1 MKIVKYRKWIVFFVI
16 LLVLITYIFYDNN
29 KINLTKQEIE
39 IANLSKEL
47 DGFTILQI
55 TDLHEK
61 EFGKGQTK
69 LVDKINSIHY
79 DAIVFTGDM
88 LKNNTSNNYH
98 PFYDLLEGIDNKEIA
113 LFVPGNTDPEMG
125 IDSEEPLIKSDFIN
139 GMELRGVKFL
149 ESLVTMDIG
158 HSKLHFVDFE
168 FSLKDKEEIVGTLKE
183 KLVSEETSSQIL
195 TYRDQLFEGIST
207 LEQIEKSDVLIGL
220 THYPVVDKRI
230 DYLISNSKNRFRDYD
245 LLIAGHYHG
254 GQFRIP
260 FIGALFIPE
269 GWYPRDGLF
278 PPQDRVKGLWNY
290 RNIKQYVSTGLGSS
304 DAIPFLNFRLFTTPE
319 INLLTLKEAK

>member
-1 MKIVKYRKWIVFFVI
+1 MKRIKYRNWTVSLVT
-16 LLVLITYIFYDNN
+16 LLVLINYTFYDNN
-29 KINLTKQEIE
+29 QIKLTKQVVEIDQ
-39 IANLSKEL
+39 LSKDL

-61 EFGKGQTK
+61 EFGKKQTK
-69 LVDKINSIHY
+69 LVNKINSIHY

-88 LKNNTSNNYH
+88 LKNNTSNNFD

-125 IDSEEPLIKSDFIN
+125 IKSENPLIKSDFIT

-149 ESLVTMDIG
+149 ESLVTIENSN
-158 HSKLHFVDFE
+158 SKLHFVDFE
-168 FSLKDKEEIVGTLKE
+168 FSLKDKEETLRKLKE
-183 KLVSEETSSQIL
+183 KSMDESSQIVS
-195 TYRDQLFEGIST
+195 YQEQLFEEIST
-207 LEQIEKSDVLIGL
+207 HEQIEKSDVLIGL
-220 THYPVVDKRI
+220 THYPVVDQRI
-230 DYLISNSKNRFRDYD
+230 DYLIADSTNHFLNYD

-278 PPQDRVKGLWNY
+278 PPQDRVKGLWKY

-304 DAIPFLNFRLFTTPE
+304 DAIPFLKFRLFNTPE
-319 INLLTLKEAK
+319 INLLTLKEGE

>member
-1 MKIVKYRKWIVFFVI
+1 MKKIKYRKWVVFFVI
-16 LLVLITYIFYDNN
+16 LLVLINYIFYDNN
-29 KINLTKQEIE
+29 QIKITKQEIE
-39 IANLSKEL
+39 VEHLSKEL

-61 EFGKGQTK
+61 EFGKKQTK
-69 LVDKINSIHY
+69 LVNKINSMHY

-88 LKNNTSNNYH
+88 LKNNTSNNYQ
-98 PFYDLLEGIDNKEIA
+98 PFYHMLEGIENKEIA

-125 IDSEEPLIKSDFIN
+125 IDSENLLIKSDFIV
-139 GMELRGVKFL
+139 GMELRGVKLL
-149 ESLVTMDIG
+149 ESLVTIEKG
-158 HSKLHFVDFE
+158 NSKLYFVDLE
-168 FSLKDKEEIVGTLKE
+168 FSLKDREETLRKLKE
-183 KLVSEETSSQIL
+183 KLMDESSQIVS
-195 TYRDQLFEGIST
+195 YQEQLFEEIST

-220 THYPVVDKRI
+220 THYPVVDQRI
-230 DYLISNSKNRFRDYD
+230 DYLLSNSNNHFRDYD
-245 LLIAGHYHG
+245 LLFAGHYHG

-278 PPQDRVKGLWNY
+278 PPQDRVKGLWKY

-304 DAIPFLNFRLFTTPE
+304 DAIPFLKFRLFNTPE
-319 INLLTLKEAK
+319 INLLTLKEGE